1 VNSESVERETGQ
13 LVYEV
18 NGPVM
23 GEQGRRAYVRLSFP
37 AGYAESKLVG
47 ALYLRARLVT
57 ATLTRT
63 FHAPCADGGAAD
75 LTTSITQIVD
85 PHSILTH
92 DQTLQLDVLRHR
104 GMTNL
109 MPYYRVLRQGAGIV
123 VNRTI
128 WRGLGVVR
136 TETTGSRCAE
146 TRDAPSSTLDAAML
160 LPRWVP
166 LMWSSHNFSHRL
178 KAQIRPDGSVVVK
191 GISTDSNNDRSD
203 RTTMRADVDLTFH
216 GTLRGMGAACTWP
229 SNADLSSAT
238 TPEQAL
244 AIVHRAGMD
253 TAYVS
258 TKVNSAAGAHRFWI
272 KSESREWW
280 CGIPYR
286 PGNLYRTP

>member
-1 VNSESVERETGQ
+1 MRNLRGGERLDGGDGVRLRWPLSSSGRFGRRSAGVVCVIATSLAVGVAGGGGATTVRPATATGRVAVTWTYVTVNSESVERETGQ

-18 NGPVM
+18 SGPVM

-109 MPYYRVLRQGAGIV
+109 MPYYRVLRQG
-123 VNRTI
+123 
-128 WRGLGVVR
+128 
-136 TETTGSRCAE
+136 
-146 TRDAPSSTLDAAML
+146 
-160 LPRWVP
+160 
-166 LMWSSHNFSHRL
+166 
-178 KAQIRPDGSVVVK
+178 
-191 GISTDSNNDRSD
+191 
-203 RTTMRADVDLTFH
+203 
-216 GTLRGMGAACTWP
+216 
-229 SNADLSSAT
+229 
-238 TPEQAL
+238 
-244 AIVHRAGMD
+244 
-253 TAYVS
+253 
-258 TKVNSAAGAHRFWI
+258 
-272 KSESREWW
+272 
-280 CGIPYR
+280 
-286 PGNLYRTP
+286 